1 MKEKNKVNDILKFG
15 NIKAVIE
22 YKGEEIVI
30 DLPKELKYYIIGYMK
45 EKSQDK
51 GLAYA
56 NPFIVFLDGQVV
68 QLQ

>member
-45 EKSQDK
+45 EKS
-51 GLAYA
+51 
-56 NPFIVFLDGQVV
+56 
-68 QLQ
+68 